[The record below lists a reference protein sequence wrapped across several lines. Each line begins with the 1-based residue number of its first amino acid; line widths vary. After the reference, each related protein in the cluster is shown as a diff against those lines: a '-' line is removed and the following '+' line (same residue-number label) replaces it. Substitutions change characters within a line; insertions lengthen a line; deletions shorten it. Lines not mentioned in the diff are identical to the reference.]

1 MDYGFVRAAAAIPNV
16 KIADCVFNVEHTAQ
30 LIKEASSK
38 DIQIV
43 AFPELGITGYTCGD
57 LFEQELLLE
66 EAEKNLGD
74 LLDMTS
80 SLSILCVV
88 GMPVQADNQLFN
100 AAIVFQHGKILGVV
114 PKSYLPNYK
123 EFYEERWFASAHD
136 TSCNEICLC
145 GQEVPFGNKLLF
157 SGGNLVI
164 GIELCEDLW
173 VPIPP
178 SSDLCLNGANVII
191 NLSASNE
198 LIGKHD
204 YLESLIKQQSAR
216 CMSAYVYA
224 SAGFGESSTDVVF
237 SGNGIIAENGEL
249 LAEST
254 RFCMDEQLI
263 YTEIDIERLQNDRRQ
278 NSSYMSC
285 RTEKDNNY
293 RTVKFELPTTQVN
306 LLSRKI
312 SAYPFVPSENENCLR
327 DVRKYLISKF
337 PVWQRESCIPIRN
350 RLW

>member
-38 DIQIV
+38 GIQIV

-66 EAEKNLGD
+66 EAERSLGD

-80 SLSILCVV
+80 SHSILCVL
-88 GMPVQADNQLFN
+88 GMPVQTDNQLFN
-100 AAIVFQHGKILGVV
+100 AAIVFQRGNILGVV

-123 EFYEERWFASAHD
+123 EFYEERWFASAND

-145 GQEVPFGNKLLF
+145 GQKVPFGNKLLF
-157 SGGNLVI
+157 SSGNLVI

-204 YLESLIKQQSAR
+204 YLKSLIKQQSAR
-216 CMSAYVYA
+216 CMSAA
-224 SAGFGESSTDVVF
+224 ALT
-237 SGNGIIAENGEL
+237 N
-249 LAEST
+249 
-254 RFCMDEQLI
+254 
-263 YTEIDIERLQNDRRQ
+263 
-278 NSSYMSC
+278 
-285 RTEKDNNY
+285 
-293 RTVKFELPTTQVN
+293 P
-306 LLSRKI
+306 
-312 SAYPFVPSENENCLR
+312 
-327 DVRKYLISKF
+327 
-337 PVWQRESCIPIRN
+337 
-350 RLW
+350 

>member
-123 EFYEERWFASAHD
+123 EFYEERWFA
-136 TSCNEICLC
+136 
-145 GQEVPFGNKLLF
+145 
-157 SGGNLVI
+157 
-164 GIELCEDLW
+164 
-173 VPIPP
+173 
-178 SSDLCLNGANVII
+178 
-191 NLSASNE
+191 
-198 LIGKHD
+198 
-204 YLESLIKQQSAR
+204 
-216 CMSAYVYA
+216 
-224 SAGFGESSTDVVF
+224 
-237 SGNGIIAENGEL
+237 
-249 LAEST
+249 
-254 RFCMDEQLI
+254 
-263 YTEIDIERLQNDRRQ
+263 
-278 NSSYMSC
+278 
-285 RTEKDNNY
+285 
-293 RTVKFELPTTQVN
+293 
-306 LLSRKI
+306 
-312 SAYPFVPSENENCLR
+312 
-327 DVRKYLISKF
+327 
-337 PVWQRESCIPIRN
+337 
-350 RLW
+350 